1 MQNFPRGK
9 TVLAAFVSSLI
20 LFALMLLV
28 TTNTITNVS
37 GVMTEEVSVW
47 WDSSCTV
54 PVLKIDWKTLAPG
67 ETCAYIVYI
76 RNENNKPMYL
86 VMSTANWIPS
96 EAPYHMTFGWD
107 YKGRLINPGEN
118 LRTTVTLSVSR
129 YIIGISSFSF
139 TILVG
144 GSDSLPGDIDGDGN
158 ISILDLKRVKLAL
171 AGLIAEPEADLDG
184 DGLVTI
190 LDLKKLQRI
199 YDSFYG

>member
-9 TVLAAFVSSLI
+9 TVLAAVVSSLI

-86 VMSTANWIPS
+86 FMSTANWTPS

-144 GSDSLPGDIDGDGN
+144 GSDSLPGDIDGDGK